1 MTVTPQLRAIV
12 LVGALA
18 ILALLLGFE
27 TLNMN
32 RASSATPKTIPPVTA
47 RDRAE
52 APKQKP
58 KTTVDPHVAAAL
70 RAGLP
75 RSVARALGA
84 DRVVVVE
91 LYSSADEVDGLAR
104 AEAESGAA
112 LAGAGFVA
120 VDVHRD
126 GDSAKLTSL
135 LGALPP
141 SPAALVYRR
150 PATLFVT
157 LPGFTDRTMVQQ
169 AATNASQ

>member
-32 RASSATPKTIPPVTA
+32 RASSATPVTA